1 MLGINRR
8 PENPDPRTPARPVPP
23 ALTVPPS
30 PATQPASGPLRATA
44 TPLPGTPAVA
54 PLPVPPV
61 ASDVAVAVDAAAP
74 AAPTPAAG
82 DLPGSRLSVGPNI
95 KLKGVEVSDC
105 DVLVVEGQ
113 VEATVSSKAMS
124 IARPGTLNGVAVID
138 VAEIHG
144 VFVGEL
150 TARTRLVVHG
160 TGRVSGKIRYGKLIV
175 AEGGELNGD
184 VRQLDA
190 TEATPAR
197 GVPAAADVAAT
208 TPQAQLLPREVGDT
222 GHERIARAG
231 D

>member
-8 PENPDPRTPARPVPP
+8 PENPDPRAPARPLPG
-23 ALTVPPS
+23 ALAAPPS
-30 PATQPASGPLRATA
+30 PATQPASGPLRAAA
-44 TPLPGTPAVA
+44 TTLAGPPPGTPPAVPA
-54 PLPVPPV
+54 T
-61 ASDVAVAVDAAAP
+61 AAP
-74 AAPTPAAG
+74 AGSDTQAAAETVVPAGPAPAAG
-82 DLPGSRLSVGPNI
+82 DLPGSRLSIGPNI

-124 IARPGTLNGVAVID
+124 IARPGTLNGTAVID
-138 VAEIHG
+138 VAEING

-190 TEATPAR
+190 AEVIPGR
-197 GVPAAADVAAT
+197 SGPVSADVAAA
-208 TPQAQLLPREVGDT
+208 TPQAQLLPRE
-222 GHERIARAG
+222 AG
-231 D
+231 N

>member
-8 PENPDPRTPARPVPP
+8 PENPDPRAPARPLPG
-23 ALTVPPS
+23 ALAVPPS
-30 PATQPASGPLRATA
+30 PATQPTSGPLRAAA
-44 TPLPGTPAVA
+44 TTLAGPPPGTPLAVPTTAAGADTPAAIEPVA
-54 PLPVPPV
+54 P
-61 ASDVAVAVDAAAP
+61 AGP
-74 AAPTPAAG
+74 APAAG
-82 DLPGSRLSVGPNI
+82 DLPGSRLSIGPNI

-124 IARPGTLNGVAVID
+124 IARPGTLNGTAVID
-138 VAEIHG
+138 VAEING

-190 TEATPAR
+190 AEAVPGR
-197 GVPAAADVAAT
+197 SGPVPADAAAA
-208 TPQAQLLPREVGDT
+208 TPQAQLLPRE
-222 GHERIARAG
+222 AG
-231 D
+231 N